1 MADNF
6 PGNSYSGVTEV
17 AGQMLTGMSSAHDMI
32 AKAEDI
38 LWPARRA
45 IAEVAILFPQS
56 ATYWDLLNE
65 TAPVN
70 TIEDFTNHYLDD
82 RTTDYLAG
90 VWGLFQALTIHKN
103 IP

>member
-1 MADNF
+1 
-6 PGNSYSGVTEV
+6 
-17 AGQMLTGMSSAHDMI
+17 MLTGMSSAHEMI

-56 ATYWDLLNE
+56 ATFWDLLGE

-70 TIEDFTNHYLDD
+70 TIEDFTNHYMDD
-82 RTTDYLAG
+82 RTTDYLAE
-90 VWGLFQALTIHKN
+90 VWGLYQGPSPHPSCRLLRNRCAAIGA
-103 IP
+103 